1 MLSQLKSRG
10 IASKKRT
17 EDGSEPVF
25 KSVGSCWL
33 LFGELAL
40 IEALQGNEDAF

>member
-1 MLSQLKSRG
+1 MLFQSKSRG

-17 EDGSEPVF
+17 GDGSGPVF

-40 IEALQGNEDAF
+40 IEALQENEEAF